1 MRKLFKG
8 SGILNLLGMTA
19 AFAAL
24 YILLVQVYYDLSY
37 NKQMKDV
44 ERIYIMATPSWFEQ
58 GQYQVSLNRPIQK
71 AILESAGMVE
81 SYGVAY
87 IGGDGKNY
95 TRVGEGDDARTYQIG
110 TSQLTRG
117 ALDVFGFKPV
127 VGTFDGMDKEETVA
141 ISESAAEL
149 MGVGVGDAIYV
160 GNGKEPM
167 TIAAVYEDMPMNSDL
182 NNIHI
187 LFCCY
192 LETQSIDNF
201 GEWSYHHFVKLN
213 SPDSKA
219 DFEDHAKKVVEEF
232 WKVRIEGAPEEA
244 RAALTQSMIDE
255 QINRCTVT
263 LLPFEDMYYSKQIYQ
278 PAGRSGNR
286 TTTLT
291 LLAVS
296 ILIVVVTLINF
307 VNFFFAQV
315 PMRIRSVNTR
325 KILGS
330 SRAALVGDMMLESGI
345 LVAISLCA
353 AAALVLLFKGSA
365 YASLITCTLAF
376 EHNLPVIG
384 MTIIAALVM
393 TVASSVYPALYIT
406 SFPPALAVKGA
417 FGATQKGKA
426 LRYTLI
432 CLQFVISISF
442 VICAMFVKKQHSFMM
457 NYDMGFNKEYLL
469 TASLGV
475 STSDRDAFTDEL
487 LKAPVIKDVAW
498 AAGPLVNSTRMGW
511 GRMFKGEQV
520 NLDSYPVSWNFLR
533 FMGIDIIEGRDFTRT
548 DEQSERGVFIFNKI
562 AKQQYGFT
570 LEDKLAGHNGETDIV
585 GFCEDFQFRPLQY
598 ELNPFAFYIFGKSP
612 WWDLNHIYIR
622 TEPGAPFQQVNEA
635 VKETI
640 LKFNPAANVSGFT
653 LNFFDQ
659 ELGQQYEKEKQLTTM
674 VTLFTLLAII
684 ISLMGVFGMVIFE
697 TQYRRKEIGVRRVH
711 GSSILDI
718 LVMFNRKFAK
728 LLAASF
734 IVAAAVSWFAM
745 DYYYSTFAYSA
756 PISWWVFAVAL
767 LLVSTIVFLVVTI
780 GSWRAATEN
789 PVNSLKSE

>member
-160 GNGKEPM
+160 GKGKEPM
-167 TIAAVYEDMPMNSDL
+167 TIVAVYEDMPMNSDL

-192 LETQSIDNF
+192 LETRSIDDF
-201 GEWSYHHFVKLN
+201 GEWSYHHFIKLN

-219 DFEDHAKKVVEEF
+219 DFEAHAKKVVEEF

-365 YASLITCTLAF
+365 YARVPEKYSK
-376 EHNLPVIG
+376 
-384 MTIIAALVM
+384 II
-393 TVASSVYPALYIT
+393 P
-406 SFPPALAVKGA
+406 
-417 FGATQKGKA
+417 
-426 LRYTLI
+426 YTLHR
-432 CLQFVISISF
+432 L
-442 VICAMFVKKQHSFMM
+442 
-457 NYDMGFNKEYLL
+457 
-469 TASLGV
+469 
-475 STSDRDAFTDEL
+475 
-487 LKAPVIKDVAW
+487 
-498 AAGPLVNSTRMGW
+498 
-511 GRMFKGEQV
+511 
-520 NLDSYPVSWNFLR
+520 
-533 FMGIDIIEGRDFTRT
+533 
-548 DEQSERGVFIFNKI
+548 
-562 AKQQYGFT
+562 
-570 LEDKLAGHNGETDIV
+570 
-585 GFCEDFQFRPLQY
+585 
-598 ELNPFAFYIFGKSP
+598 
-612 WWDLNHIYIR
+612 
-622 TEPGAPFQQVNEA
+622 
-635 VKETI
+635 
-640 LKFNPAANVSGFT
+640 
-653 LNFFDQ
+653 
-659 ELGQQYEKEKQLTTM
+659 
-674 VTLFTLLAII
+674 
-684 ISLMGVFGMVIFE
+684 
-697 TQYRRKEIGVRRVH
+697 
-711 GSSILDI
+711 
-718 LVMFNRKFAK
+718 
-728 LLAASF
+728 
-734 IVAAAVSWFAM
+734 
-745 DYYYSTFAYSA
+745 
-756 PISWWVFAVAL
+756 
-767 LLVSTIVFLVVTI
+767 
-780 GSWRAATEN
+780 
-789 PVNSLKSE
+789 